1 MRIAV
6 FGAGGQVG
14 QALARVARTRKVAL
28 TGFDRASAD
37 ITDAAAVA
45 RAVEKV
51 GADVVINC
59 AAYTMVDKA
68 EAEPAR
74 ANEINEAGA
83 RNVARA
89 AEAHGA
95 ALIHLS
101 TDYVFDGTGRG
112 AYLEDDEI
120 APLGAYGFSKA
131 KGEAAVR
138 DACARALIVRTAWV
152 YGLEGANFVK
162 TMLRL
167 GAERDELRV
176 VEDQE
181 GCPTFADDLA
191 DGLLTIAAKSGSHA
205 GIYHLAGTGRT
216 TWFSFAEAI
225 FAHAAKHGRRTPRL
239 VPIPTEDYPTPA
251 KRPLNSVLD
260 CTKAKRDFAV
270 ELPLWSDGLAR
281 MLDVELKKSV

>member
-1 MRIAV
+1 MRLAV

-14 QALARVARTRKVAL
+14 HALTRVARARKVAL
-28 TGFDRASAD
+28 TGFDRSAAD
-37 ITDAAAVA
+37 ITDAASVA
-45 RAVEKV
+45 RALDKT

-59 AAYTMVDKA
+59 AAYTLVDKA
-68 EAEPAR
+68 ESEPTR
-74 ANEINEAGA
+74 ASEINELGA
-83 RNVARA
+83 RNVAKA

-112 AYLEDDEI
+112 AYLEDDPI
-120 APLGAYGFSKA
+120 APIGAYGVSKA

-138 DACARALIVRTAWV
+138 EACARALIVRTAWV

-191 DGLLTIAAKSGSHA
+191 DALLTMAAKSGSHA
-205 GIYHLAGTGRT
+205 GVYHLAGTGRT

-225 FAHAAKHGRRTPRL
+225 FQHAEKFGRRTPRL
-239 VPIPTEDYPTPA
+239 IPIPTEDYPTPA

-270 ELPLWSDGLAR
+270 ELPLWSDGLTR
-281 MLDVELKKSV
+281 MLDAHLKA